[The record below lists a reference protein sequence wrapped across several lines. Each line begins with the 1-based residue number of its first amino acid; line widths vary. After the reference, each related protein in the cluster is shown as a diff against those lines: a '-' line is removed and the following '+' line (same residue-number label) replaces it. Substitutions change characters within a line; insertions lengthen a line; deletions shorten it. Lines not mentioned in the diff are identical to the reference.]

1 MGPSLPF
8 RRSWVVSSQ
17 TCTALYS
24 AEDSRGPFAIS
35 GAPPTPTSLS
45 LHIYLFQQSAL
56 RRLAAWSPSN
66 PNSIFS
72 TQPGSAWVPLP
83 VCCPGNSFCSV
94 SGGDS
99 IIYLIYFTLPGSL
112 TWSADS
118 QHLKMFVSYNLST
131 SFSCFGRRG
140 NAVLIVP
147 AWLKEVFLISF

>member
-45 LHIYLFQQSAL
+45 LHIYLLQQSAL

-66 PNSIFS
+66 PNSIS
-72 TQPGSAWVPLP
+72 QLSQALP
-83 VCCPGNSFCSV
+83 EFPFQCAVLETLSV
-94 SGGDS
+94 QEVVV
-99 IIYLIYFTLPGSL
+99 IAEF
-112 TWSADS
+112 
-118 QHLKMFVSYNLST
+118 T
-131 SFSCFGRRG
+131 SFISLCQDHWPGRLMS
-140 NAVLIVP
+140 NIWKCLFHTICQ
-147 AWLKEVFLISF
+147 LF